1 MVRHKVE
8 GEPDSGSA
16 DTLSGTLSG
25 TPGPAMLQFAGPG
38 ASVNRGSNQIGVR
51 AYNERLV
58 LALVRRHGALA
69 RADIARLTGLSAQT
83 VSVIIRAL
91 EKTASLRRANGCAV
105 VSASLPCRC
114 ALPPTGFSPSDSR
127 SGGAARKSS

>member
-8 GEPDSGSA
+8 REPDSGSA
-16 DTLSGTLSG
+16 ESVPATPSGIISGTLSGTLSG
-25 TPGPAMLQFAGPG
+25 TPGPAMQQFAGPG
-38 ASVNRGSNQIGVR
+38 ANVNRGSNQIGVR

-91 EKTASLRRANGCAV
+91 EK
-105 VSASLPCRC
+105 
-114 ALPPTGFSPSDSR
+114 
-127 SGGAARKSS
+127 